1 MKFIEIGR
9 HKIEVQISP
18 TGKRMIKLSDA
29 KELLDLTEDKASD
42 CFVDA
47 GMLTD
52 ILFKKIYITK
62 DATKE
67 QEIIHQGLCI
77 VGIYCVIDEACGV
90 DLKNISYVK
99 EFEQNFKKALNS
111 NVAINYDEKDTLS
124 NSKIENKK

>member
-1 MKFIEIGR
+1 MKNFVEIGR
-9 HKIEVQISP
+9 HKIEVNISN
-18 TGKRMIKLSDA
+18 GIRMVKYSDT
-29 KELLDLTEDKASD
+29 KELLGLKDDEVND
-42 CFVDA
+42 CFIDA
-47 GMLTD
+47 GILTD
-52 ILFKKIYITK
+52 TLFKKIYITK

-99 EFEQNFKKALNS
+99 EFEQNFKKALNY
-111 NVAINYDEKDTLS
+111 NTAINYDEKDTLS